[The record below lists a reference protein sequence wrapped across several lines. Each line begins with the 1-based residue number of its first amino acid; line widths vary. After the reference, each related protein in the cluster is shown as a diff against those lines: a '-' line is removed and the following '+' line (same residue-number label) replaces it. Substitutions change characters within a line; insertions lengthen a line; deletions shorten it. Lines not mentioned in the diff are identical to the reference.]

1 MFWDQFLKVAAS
13 AADPANDKYQTAR
26 ERAYDAILNV
36 RDDADR
42 QLQRL
47 SWDDRMGQLVRKE
60 GLRLMVFRPDPSL
73 TATAKVEWCFLLF
86 FSWLCLI
93 TALLLYI
100 LILFLLIHWRF
111 HPTVKRYLV
120 GILPLGVVSNLF
132 SFAAGRMRFEAD
144 KLKYILKYPRPER
157 PILDRM

>member
-47 SWDDRMGQLVRKE
+47 SWDDRMGH
-60 GLRLMVFRPDPSL
+60 RLGRRAFAL
-73 TATAKVEWCFLLF
+73 WFLGQ
-86 FSWLCLI
+86 
-93 TALLLYI
+93 T
-100 LILFLLIHWRF
+100 
-111 HPTVKRYLV
+111 HP
-120 GILPLGVVSNLF
+120 
-132 SFAAGRMRFEAD
+132 
-144 KLKYILKYPRPER
+144 
-157 PILDRM
+157 